1 MTMIKNLNHF
11 GLVVL
16 ISVVLLISACASTD
30 GSRSSA
36 SDPSNSFEQHVNL
49 AKQYI
54 GRGNRNLAR
63 THLNKAE
70 SLAVAQSKKSQL
82 YNAYGLLYQTE
93 LEFALAEEYYVKG
106 VKSNPQD
113 VALRYNFSTF
123 LLARGRAQ
131 ESIQQM
137 SVACDD
143 PSYYRRPQG
152 FFVIGLAH
160 NMMAS
165 PAEALKAFNKAIQ
178 LNSGFAPSFLEVSK
192 IYFNQKDYQRAKAAL
207 DAYVVRAGDT
217 AEGLWQL
224 VQLNLATGDIQSMQ
238 KAGASLQSGFPK
250 SKQATEFQ
258 QLTKQLE
265 DVDNSLGES
274 E

>member
-1 MTMIKNLNHF
+1 MTMKKNLNLF

-16 ISVVLLISACASTD
+16 ISMVLLISACASTG

-63 THLNKAE
+63 THLIKAE
-70 SLAVAQSKKSQL
+70 RLPVVQSKRSQL

-93 LEFALAEEYYVKG
+93 REFALAEEYYRKG

-113 VALRYNFSTF
+113 AGLRYNFATF
-123 LLARGRAQ
+123 LLARGRAE
-131 ESIQQM
+131 ESIEQM

-143 PSYYRRPQG
+143 LNYHRRPQG
-152 FFVIGLAH
+152 FFVIGLAY
-160 NMMAS
+160 NTMS
-165 PAEALKAFNKAIQ
+165 DPTKALAAFNKTIQ
-178 LNSGFAPSFLEVSK
+178 LNSGFAPSYLEVSK
-192 IYFNQKDYQRAKAAL
+192 IYLEKEDYQQAKVAMDLYFA
-207 DAYVVRAGDT
+207 RAGDT

-224 VQLNLATGDIQSMQ
+224 IQLNLAMDDIESVQ
-238 KAGASLQSGFPK
+238 KAGDKLQVGFPR
-250 SKQATEFQ
+250 SEQATQFQ
-258 QLTKQLE
+258 QLTEKM
-265 DVDNSLGES
+265 VDARPSADNQK
-274 E
+274 